1 VNAPAT
7 ADDHVTGKA
16 ANGFTLGRDAATPSR
31 GFAVAAMCAGVLLL
45 AVNDALAKW
54 LVERYAPFQIILVR
68 SLVALP
74 LVVGLVLWLDG
85 RQGLR
90 SARPG
95 VHAWRGLLAVAATC
109 AFFLSL
115 RALPLAE
122 ATSLLFAAPLFVAAL
137 SAPLLR
143 EKVGEWQWGT
153 VAAGFAGVLIVA
165 RPGAQAFQPASLLAL
180 AAAALY
186 ALVMISARWIDR
198 HDGARTVMVH
208 LTLSSVLLSGFAVFS
223 TWPEP
228 RALDALLFLGM
239 AVAGTLGVT
248 LITQAF
254 RTAPAAAVAPFEY
267 TSLVWASLLGW
278 LVWSEAP
285 DAWTYAGAAVI
296 IASGTA
302 LMLRARQANG

>member
-1 VNAPAT
+1 VEDRGLLDGEPAS
-7 ADDHVTGKA
+7 D
-16 ANGFTLGRDAATPSR
+16 ATPSH
-31 GFAVAAMCAGVLLL
+31 GVAVATMCAGVLLL

-54 LVERYAPFQIILVR
+54 LVEGYAPVQIILVR
-68 SLVALP
+68 SLVVLP
-74 LVVGLVLWLDG
+74 VVVTLVLWTDG
-85 RQGLR
+85 REGLR

-95 VHAWRGLLAVAATC
+95 VHAWRGLLAVAATV
-109 AFFLSL
+109 AFILSL

-143 EKVGEWQWGT
+143 EKVDGPQWAT
-153 VAAGFAGVLIVA
+153 VAAGFAGVLVVV

-180 AAAALY
+180 AAAGLY
-186 ALVMISARWIDR
+186 ALVLISARWIDR
-198 HDGARTVMVH
+198 RDGARTVMLY
-208 LTLSSVLLSGFAVFS
+208 LTWASALLSGFAVFT

-228 RALDALLFLGM
+228 RVTDAALFLGM

-254 RTAPAAAVAPFEY
+254 RIAPAAAVAPFEY
-267 TSLVWASLLGW
+267 TALVWASLLGW

-285 DAWTYAGAAVI
+285 DAQLI
-296 IASGTA
+296 
-302 LMLRARQANG
+302 RPR